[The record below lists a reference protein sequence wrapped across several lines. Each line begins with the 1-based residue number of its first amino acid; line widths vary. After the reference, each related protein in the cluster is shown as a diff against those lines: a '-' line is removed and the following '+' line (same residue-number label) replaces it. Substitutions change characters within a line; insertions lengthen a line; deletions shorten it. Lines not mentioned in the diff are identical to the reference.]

1 MNEIERTLRR
11 MKPREPSPDWLAA
24 GLARIE
30 APRAGPLAAV
40 WPWRYATI
48 GLAVLLSASVV
59 LNAFLWQA
67 KHDAASAAWQAS
79 ERSGRTPYVAYTVL
93 RPEGDTLVRET
104 RYEYTGRP
112 QQRKP

>member
-1 MNEIERTLRR
+1 MNEIERTLRS
-11 MKPREPSPDWLAA
+11 MKPREPSPDWLSA

-30 APRAGPLAAV
+30 APRAGPLATV

-48 GLAVLLSASVV
+48 GLAVLLVASVV

-67 KHDAASAAWQAS
+67 KTDAASAAWQAS

>member
-1 MNEIERTLRR
+1 

-48 GLAVLLSASVV
+48 GLAVLLAASVV

-67 KHDAASAAWQAS
+67 KHDTASAAWQAS
-79 ERSGRTPYVAYTVL
+79 ERSDRTPYVAYTVL

-104 RYEYTGRP
+104 RNGRSGCC
-112 QQRKP
+112 RSLS

>member
-1 MNEIERTLRR
+1 
-11 MKPREPSPDWLAA
+11 MKPREPSPDWLAS
-24 GLARIE
+24 GLARIA

-40 WPWRYATI
+40 RPWRYATI
-48 GLAVLLSASVV
+48 GLAALLSASVV

-67 KHDAASAAWQAS
+67 KHDAESAAWQVS
-79 ERSGRTPYVAYTVL
+79 ERYGRTPYVAYTVL

>member
-24 GLARIE
+24 GLARID
-30 APRAGPLAAV
+30 APRAGPLSAARR
-40 WPWRYATI
+40 WRYATI
-48 GLAVLLSASVV
+48 GLAVLLSASVL
-59 LNAFLWQA
+59 LNAFLWQE
-67 KHDAASAAWQAS
+67 KHDAASAAWQES

-104 RYEYTGRP
+104 RYEYTGLPR
-112 QQRKP
+112 